1 MGTNVQEAV
10 LKIAYGPLE
19 APQPVPPVVD
29 SLKTQILEKLPDV
42 GSDGSYTIGYTQSA
56 VDFNEKSIGDD
67 AKNSAPEIANLSSTA
82 FRGRT
87 ARTKLRA
94 KDAHNQ

>member
-29 SLKTQILEKLPDV
+29 SLKNQILEKLPDV
-42 GSDGSYTIGYTQSA
+42 CGWYLAYRELWMLITIRSVPHGHRESMGRVLTHGRWLGA
-56 VDFNEKSIGDD
+56 M
-67 AKNSAPEIANLSSTA
+67 
-82 FRGRT
+82 RGE
-87 ARTKLRA
+87 
-94 KDAHNQ
+94 